1 MNILFLCTAHN
12 SLSQRLYL
20 TLSKSHNVTIEYA
33 LSDEAMIEASKLFKP
48 HLIICPFLTAR
59 VPREVYE
66 NYLTLIIHPGPPG
79 DAGPSALDWVLMGDD
94 GTEAD
99 PETLIRDGTW
109 SEFGRSYWG
118 VTVLQAVEE
127 FDAGPVWA
135 FEQFPLQI
143 DSPGITKSSLYRG
156 PVTRAALTATLAA
169 IERIQSACMQT
180 VSPYTPP
187 PSPGNVKFA
196 PHLVTPLLQAKPAY
210 RDASVTLQKAFLGG
224 VTRHRPLLKAAQRDF
239 DIQSHTAREIS
250 RRIRSSDSQPGCL
263 TKLFGPS
270 LYVYGG
276 TVEEGD
282 DFIGQASPGE
292 IIAYRDDAVCV
303 ATCDE
308 KAVWIT
314 HIRRV
319 KKKTDTM
326 LWPKVPAVSG
336 LRELGIINDDAVA
349 RNSISRATVD
359 WSRAPHSTQQDVW
372 VDFETFPGA
381 RRVAFLYFEFY
392 NGAMSTE
399 QCTRMISALDFII
412 STHVVERPLSAV
424 VLMGGEGY
432 FSNGIALNVIEAA
445 EDPALESWLN
455 INRIDDVVHYLL
467 HEFPSRKILTV
478 AGIRGNCAAGGV
490 AMAAACDVVLAG
502 FEAVL
507 NPAYRAIGL
516 HGSEYHSLSY
526 TGRCGSSGA
535 TKLLRDMTPLSTT
548 DARTMGLVDHTIPGT
563 GALLDTRM
571 RKLVKS
577 ILTSEKKLAP
587 GAWKSKVDVSPA
599 GLAYARAQELG
610 EMSKDFWS
618 ARSSRYHLRRR
629 DFVRKIKAVKTPL
642 RFATHRRSAGELDEE
657 ESEEF
662 DDVVSFERKAKA
674 ALMAEQLK
682 EYMES
687 RTPTTPAQRVDAS
700 HGSASYHSR
709 AASESV
715 GKRDLRPVFS
725 CYYDVTAT

>member
-20 TLSKSHNVTIEYA
+20 ALSKSHTITIEYA
-33 LSDEAMIEASKLFKP
+33 LSDEAMIEAARLAKP
-48 HLIICPFLTAR
+48 NLIICPFLTTR
-59 VPREVYE
+59 VPSEVYE
-66 NYLTLIIHPGPPG
+66 TYLTLIIHPGPPG

-99 PETLIRDGTW
+99 PEALIRNGTW
-109 SEFGRSYWG
+109 SEFGRPYWG

-143 DSPGITKSSLYRG
+143 DSPDITKSSIYRG

-169 IERIQSACMQT
+169 IERIQTASIQAA
-180 VSPYTPP
+180 SPYTPP
-187 PSPGNVKFA
+187 PSPGSQKFA
-196 PHLVTPLLQAKPAY
+196 PHLVTPLIQAKPAY

-263 TKLFGPS
+263 TTLFGPA

-276 TVEEGD
+276 IVEESD
-282 DFIGQASPGE
+282 EFVGQAPPGG
-292 IIAYRDDAVCV
+292 IVACRDDAVCV

-308 KAVWIT
+308 KAIWIT
-314 HIRRV
+314 HVRRI
-319 KKKTDTM
+319 KKKTDPM

-336 LRELGIINDDAVA
+336 LRELDILGDDAVA
-349 RNSISRATVD
+349 ENRTSRATID
-359 WSRAPHSTQQDVW
+359 WSRAPHNTQQDVW
-372 VDFETFPGA
+372 VDFQTFAGA
-381 RRVAFLYFEFY
+381 RRVAFLYFDFY

-399 QCTRMISALDFII
+399 QCSRMIDALDFIT

-424 VLMGGEGY
+424 VLMGGDGY

-445 EDPALESWLN
+445 ADPALESWHN

-467 HEFPSRKILTV
+467 LELPSRNILTV

-502 FEAVL
+502 CEVVL

-526 TGRCGSSGA
+526 TGRCGSAGA
-535 TKLLRDMTPLSTT
+535 SRLLRDMTPLSTT
-548 DARTMGLVDHTIPGT
+548 DAHAMGLVDHTVPGS

-571 RKLVKS
+571 RDLVKS
-577 ILTSEKKLAP
+577 LLCSDQKLAP
-587 GAWKSKVDVSPA
+587 GYWKSSVDVTPP
-599 GLAYARAQELG
+599 GLARARAEELG

-618 ARSSRYHLRRR
+618 ARSQRYHLRRR

-642 RFATHRRSAGELDEE
+642 RFATHRRSAGDLDDEE
-657 ESEEF
+657 SDDF
-662 DDVVSFERKAKA
+662 DDVLSFERKARA
-674 ALMAEQLK
+674 ALMAELLK

-687 RTPTTPAQRVDAS
+687 MSMSTLPQRSDAS
-700 HGSASYHSR
+700 HGSASHHSR
-709 AASESV
+709 RASENV
-715 GKRDLRPVFS
+715 GKRDLRPIFS